1 MVYMFTVTASLSPIL
16 GCRLI
21 LHLRDAYY
29 QPFSNE
35 MQQSMAA
42 PSGVDV
48 DIREDG
54 SLPMF
59 ALETVSSTATLPP
72 RRPHV
77 IS

>member
-1 MVYMFTVTASLSPIL
+1 MMYMFTVTASLSPIL

-35 MQQSMAA
+35 MQQPMAI
-42 PSGVDV
+42 PSGVDP
-48 DIREDG
+48 DFREDG
-54 SLPMF
+54 SPPIF
-59 ALETVSSTATLPP
+59 TLETVSSTATLPP

-77 IS
+77 VN